1 MGQEKI
7 RKKNGTYPTPEQIA
21 HMAEYDRRINTSLWY
36 PKASDL
42 SLPYV
47 PEQRREAVRSLLA
60 SFVQEIPVKAGN
72 CWWTAQTFAHLAD
85 TQRVRYVE
93 GLWTRSPEN
102 EFYSPDVDHTGAP
115 HACNLVDG
123 YLVCLTG
130 EFYRWR
136 FSGEDAH
143 WYYEPLKDFSIEDVR
158 EALKGHAGDDYYDT
172 LIMSEQL
179 FWKERS
185 DDESFL
191 PEHLHIEH
199 QPEPKDY
206 GQPSG
211 NYITNRAAY
220 HAWMESSEQDRW
232 SAAHDK
238 WWEERNNFV
247 QGVVFKSAADRLI
260 QRYAQQAVA
269 A

>member
-21 HMAEYDRRINTSLWY
+21 YMAEYDRRINTSLWY

-47 PEQRREAVRSLLA
+47 PEQR
-60 SFVQEIPVKAGN
+60 
-72 CWWTAQTFAHLAD
+72 
-85 TQRVRYVE
+85 
-93 GLWTRSPEN
+93 
-102 EFYSPDVDHTGAP
+102 
-115 HACNLVDG
+115 
-123 YLVCLTG
+123 
-130 EFYRWR
+130 
-136 FSGEDAH
+136 
-143 WYYEPLKDFSIEDVR
+143 
-158 EALKGHAGDDYYDT
+158 T

-179 FWKERS
+179 FCKERS

-191 PEHLHIEH
+191 SEHLHIEH

-206 GQPSG
+206 GQPTG

-238 WWEERNNFV
+238 SNPPPTV
-247 QGVVFKSAADRLI
+247 
-260 QRYAQQAVA
+260 
-269 A
+269 